1 MRARSR
7 TSLTSLTSRTSVTSL
22 TPTLPQFRRPL
33 PKQYHE
39 QIAFD
44 QGRALF
50 DQFVNGLRAPPAWGG
65 GGKQG
70 KQGKQGKT
78 AGGAASSSESSAAPV
93 DPAVYFKTGQ
103 FEGAYAQFDARG
115 VPTHTVAEAGTTE
128 EKELSK
134 SAKKK
139 AEKYFKQVTAKWE
152 KAQAKVQA
160 QASAEGAGNGG
171 EGDGGGG
178 DGGDGTQLEEEKQQ
192 TGSGE
197 DAAKD
202 GTILAAA
209 VAGLAVDE
217 GATTA
222 AAAEGAPGGEGAVA
236 PASVG
241 GVPNVVPGTFGNR
254 QGFRMTSAGPFT
266 HTFVF

>member
-1 MRARSR
+1 M
-7 TSLTSLTSRTSVTSL
+7 
-22 TPTLPQFRRPL
+22 
-33 PKQYHE
+33 
-39 QIAFD
+39 
-44 QGRALF
+44 
-50 DQFVNGLRAPPAWGG
+50 NGLRTPPASGG

-70 KQGKQGKT
+70 KQGKK

-93 DPAVYFKTGQ
+93 DPTVYFKTGQ

-152 KAQAKVQA
+152 KAQAKAQVQA
-160 QASAEGAGNGG
+160 QASAGGAEGAGNGG
-171 EGDGGGG
+171 EGDGDGG

-209 VAGLAVDE
+209 VAGLAVGE
-217 GATTA
+217 EATTA
-222 AAAEGAPGGEGAVA
+222 AVAEVAPGGGEAAA
-236 PASVG
+236 PASAV